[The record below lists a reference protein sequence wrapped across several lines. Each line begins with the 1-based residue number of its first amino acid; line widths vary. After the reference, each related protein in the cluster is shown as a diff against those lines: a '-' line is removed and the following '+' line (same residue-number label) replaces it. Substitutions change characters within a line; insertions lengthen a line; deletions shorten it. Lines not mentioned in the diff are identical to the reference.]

1 MQPSYRLKIFSKS
14 YHRRT
19 KAIFAERSI
28 LKIMLLITGLQ
39 ILLDRLTQ
47 YAIAFSMDKDNLL
60 SVIKSVLIHH
70 LTEFSQLVRQHI
82 RIAQSIRI
90 IQQFGYMQDRKSVV

>member
-1 MQPSYRLKIFSKS
+1 M
-14 YHRRT
+14 
-19 KAIFAERSI
+19 
-28 LKIMLLITGLQ
+28 GLQ

-47 YAIAFSMDKDNLL
+47 YTIAFSMDKDNLL

-90 IQQFGYMQDRKSVV
+90 IQQFGYMQIDLKDSYSSASFSRFAGEPYVPHEPFAA

>member
-1 MQPSYRLKIFSKS
+1 M
-14 YHRRT
+14 
-19 KAIFAERSI
+19 
-28 LKIMLLITGLQ
+28 GLQ

-47 YAIAFSMDKDNLL
+47 YTIAFSMDKDNLL

-90 IQQFGYMQDRKSVV
+90 IQQFGYMQIDLKDSAIRCIASFNSAAETNSSLSGKSLRIIG

>member
-1 MQPSYRLKIFSKS
+1 M
-14 YHRRT
+14 
-19 KAIFAERSI
+19 
-28 LKIMLLITGLQ
+28 GLQ

-47 YAIAFSMDKDNLL
+47 YTIAFSMDKDNLL

-90 IQQFGYMQDRKSVV
+90 IQQFGYMQIDLKDSAIRRLLFHDLPGNPTFLTNLLLHSFLQLRRRDQ